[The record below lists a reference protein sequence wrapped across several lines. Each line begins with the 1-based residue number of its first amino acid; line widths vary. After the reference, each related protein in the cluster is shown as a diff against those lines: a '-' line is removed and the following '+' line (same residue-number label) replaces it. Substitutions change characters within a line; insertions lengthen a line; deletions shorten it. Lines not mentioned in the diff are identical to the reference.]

1 MNEKI
6 SREVAKAA
14 EVLEMDI
21 TEVEQKFAEIC
32 TKNDIDYN
40 AEPNL
45 ALSCFRQWFSGTRA
59 YQDAPAQETTQG
71 DSWNTDAFGYFISVD
86 AARDMAAM
94 LNERIKNEY
103 VGDTQTTYSA
113 GKVAVAHLGEDGYT
127 VSKMQHGEEVTGTIA
142 ELPKNNFEVDVGK
155 YIIPIDAMAAYGERK
170 NANYGKPLPHEQYRM
185 AGVFVGT
192 VDGDTQL
199 YYFSYKGTASEAF
212 KPKTFTPLQ
221 LKVIRDKTNTNRLY
235 GYTNGTLES
244 LVYNSDLDEEN
255 QRPSPTT
262 EEMQNHAMEN
272 ALAHYS
278 PLIDLNMYHS
288 KVSDKTFAERFAMTD
303 GVVSSMNMTPNKF
316 GTRRITISDL
326 NSDFDYEGGS
336 WAGTTCWIPSHID
349 IDFGIGSRVVFVGR
363 TAQGRNEDGSYS
375 DVTLNVSGVLCVE
388 NRGVVVEPFESTE
401 EDIDWF

>member
-32 TKNDIDYN
+32 TKNDINSD

-59 YQDAPAQETTQG
+59 YQDAPAQETTG
-71 DSWNTDAFGYFISVD
+71 DSWNKDAFGYFISVD

-103 VGDTQTTYSA
+103 ISDNHSTYSA
-113 GKVAVAHLGEDGYT
+113 GKVAVALLGEDGYT
-127 VSKMQHGEEVTGTIA
+127 VSKMQHGEEVSGTVA
-142 ELPKNNFEVDVGK
+142 ELPENNFEVDTGK
-155 YIIPIDAMAAYGERK
+155 YIVPIDAMPAYGERK

-192 VDGDTQL
+192 VDGDTGL
-199 YYFSYKGTASEAF
+199 YYFSYKGSASQEF
-212 KPKTFTPLQ
+212 KPTTFKPLQ
-221 LKVIRDKTNTNRLY
+221 LKVIRDKTNTDRLY

-244 LVYNSDLDEEN
+244 LLYNSDLDPEH
-255 QRPSPTT
+255 QRAEPS
-262 EEMQNHAMEN
+262 ELEMQNHSMEY
-272 ALAHYS
+272 ALEHYT

-288 KVSDKTFAERFAMTD
+288 RVSDKTFAQRFGMTD
-303 GVVSSMNMTPNKF
+303 GTVSSMNMTPNKF

-349 IDFGIGSRVVFVGR
+349 INFGIGSRVVFVGR
-363 TAQGRNEDGSYS
+363 TAQGRNDDGSYS

-388 NRGVVVEPFESTE
+388 NRGVVVEPFEAAE